1 MLPTSSLPLH
11 LPSTNHGADKPEVC
25 LPHQKRLCIAL
36 GPRYEVEES
45 SSAAVARPTGGFRAD
60 YGFVTTI
67 DREIMRDLERD
78 VGYGITD
85 TWDEMLTEQQ
95 LMAGRLNM
103 LYRDR
108 RAHARTTLL
117 MKREARM
124 SREAWGQSMDAS
136 DFARSEVE
144 MSKRSLTD
152 MSVHT
157 LMNAYLT
164 LPLIPTPIPPINSVR
179 AAFPS
184 TAQRN
189 NWRKTQDIETDW
201 SFRADYGFVATIDR
215 EIMRD
220 LERDVGYGITDTW
233 DEMWIGVAHASTT
246 LLNEEMRLRMSREA
260 WGTNYGRNWL
270 CCAGGCFPMIYGSV
284 VASKLKTMQEAI
296 EIATELMD
304 KKIRTF
310 AKRQTESK
318 RKQDDNQQQQQQNK
332 RQNTGRTYTAGTG
345 EKKQYGGSKPLC
357 SKCNYHHNGPC
368 APRCHKCNK
377 VSHLAR
383 DCRST
388 ANANNANNQRGT
400 GSGQK
405 PTCYECGA

>member
-1 MLPTSSLPLH
+1 
-11 LPSTNHGADKPEVC
+11 
-25 LPHQKRLCIAL
+25 
-36 GPRYEVEES
+36 
-45 SSAAVARPTGGFRAD
+45 
-60 YGFVTTI
+60 
-67 DREIMRDLERD
+67 
-78 VGYGITD
+78 
-85 TWDEMLTEQQ
+85 
-95 LMAGRLNM
+95 MAGRLNM

-136 DFARSEVE
+136 DFARSEV
-144 MSKRSLTD
+144 MSLRTTVLGQQAVITELQAAGRRGQAAITELLAADRRRQAFVSLRHHNA
-152 MSVHT
+152 SNFQA
-157 LMNAYLT
+157 MNM
-164 LPLIPTPIPPINSVR
+164 PTGVNCSLWQ
-179 AAFPS
+179 A
-184 TAQRN
+184 
-189 NWRKTQDIETDW
+189 
-201 SFRADYGFVATIDR
+201 
-215 EIMRD
+215 RD
-220 LERDVGYGITDTW
+220 GL
-233 DEMWIGVAHASTT
+233 
-246 LLNEEMRLRMSREA
+246 
-260 WGTNYGRNWL
+260 RNWL
-270 CCAGGCFPMIYGSV
+270 CYAGGCFPMIYGSV

-310 AKRQTESK
+310 AKRQTESREEKQVDNARDK
-318 RKQDDNQQQQQQNK
+318 RNNNRRANAEVADQQL
-332 RQNTGRTYTAGTG
+332 GRAYTAGTG